1 MSKVDT
7 TKKEVLGPFD
17 RHFVEFC
24 EKYPEA
30 TEMLRGAARTLSTKA
45 LYARGVYLLSEFY
58 HKTPT
63 EIVAEYRTDVKAGAY
78 DAYDKWEKVFRDFAI
93 FLEDKDFKSATVG
106 IYYTGAKALINYNV
120 PRSLRLQTKAPEV
133 FSRTIPGVT
142 LEDLKKLYAMSRSP
156 RERAFMSILK
166 DSGISCA
173 DVIRLTI
180 KDLEGFDKGEEWIHI
195 NVVREKEHVQYETFL
210 GPNAVND
217 LKAYLAWREQRGEK
231 ITPQSRIFVSEH
243 TPYEV
248 LDSAAVACIFTR
260 MTART
265 GIDISTHRLRKFFET
280 YMALVVRHPIVLK
293 YWMGHKIRQGR
304 DIEARYIIPPTPE
317 QLKLYKEAYRSI
329 DITGATVESRV
340 KELEKF
346 KASLTPE
353 QQETAKRAGLL
364 MRKKE
369 RVSKPKEEGEE
380 EEGQEP
386 EKCENGEHCQRVASE
401 AELPE
406 LLAQGWHASIVLPSG
421 KIVIQKA

>member
-1 MSKVDT
+1 
-7 TKKEVLGPFD
+7 
-17 RHFVEFC
+17 
-24 EKYPEA
+24 
-30 TEMLRGAARTLSTKA
+30 
-45 LYARGVYLLSEFY
+45 
-58 HKTPT
+58 
-63 EIVAEYRTDVKAGAY
+63 
-78 DAYDKWEKVFRDFAI
+78 
-93 FLEDKDFKSATVG
+93 
-106 IYYTGAKALINYNV
+106 
-120 PRSLRLQTKAPEV
+120 
-133 FSRTIPGVT
+133 
-142 LEDLKKLYAMSRSP
+142 
-156 RERAFMSILK
+156 
-166 DSGISCA
+166 
-173 DVIRLTI
+173 
-180 KDLEGFDKGEEWIHI
+180 
-195 NVVREKEHVQYETFL
+195 VVREKEHVQYETFL

-386 EKCENGEHCQRVASE
+386 EKCEDGEHCQRAASE

-421 KIVIQKA
+421 KIVVTR